1 VGIWVTINHRV
12 NGYGARVVKRFRNI
26 LFVHQLAVQDAA
38 AFERAA
44 ALAEEHTA
52 RLKVIE
58 VIEEVSPDIGVPV
71 PVVVTDVLRN
81 TLIEE
86 SREQME
92 ELVAPLRQKIAI
104 DIEVLTGTP
113 FLEIIRAVLRNH
125 HDLVIKAADKDGL
138 VTRIFGSTDMHL
150 LRKCPCPVWLHKHG
164 HDKPY
169 HRILA
174 AVDFDEF
181 SGTER
186 ESTLNRDIM
195 DLAASLAQ
203 REHSELYVGHAWY
216 PQSEK
221 LLQTRASGLTED
233 EISEHVNETLARNER
248 RLNELMGDAETW
260 AGKDVWRAVKP
271 QARLV
276 KGRARRAIPDLAEE
290 LQAELIVMGTIRH
303 AGIEGILI
311 GNTAET
317 ILHRIDCSVLAIK
330 PEGFVTPVTI

>member
-1 VGIWVTINHRV
+1 
-12 NGYGARVVKRFRNI
+12 VKRFSNI
-26 LFVHQLAVQDAA
+26 LFIHQLAVEDKA

-44 ALAEEHTA
+44 VLAEENQA

-58 VIEEVSPDIGVPV
+58 IIEEVSPDIGIPV
-71 PVVVTDVLRN
+71 PVLLTDVLRN
-81 TLIEE
+81 TLKEE

-92 ELVAPLRQKIAI
+92 ELVGSLRQKIDI
-104 DIEVLTGTP
+104 EIEVLTGTP
-113 FLEIIRAVLRNH
+113 FLEIIREVLRNR

-138 VTRIFGSTDMHL
+138 ITRIFGSTDMHL

-169 HRILA
+169 HRILV
-174 AVDFDEF
+174 AVDFDAF
-181 SGTER
+181 SDTER
-186 ESTLNRDIM
+186 ESSLNRDIM
-195 DLAASLAQ
+195 DLAVSLAH

-216 PQSEK
+216 PQSAE

-233 EISEHVNETLARNER
+233 EINEYINETRACNER
-248 RLNELMGDAETW
+248 RLDELMGSAETW
-260 AGKDVWRAVKP
+260 VGKDVWREIKP
-271 QARLV
+271 QTRLV
-276 KGRARRAIPDLAEE
+276 KGLARRVIPDLAEE

-330 PEGFVTPVTI
+330 PEGFVTPVTIQ

>member
-1 VGIWVTINHRV
+1 M
-12 NGYGARVVKRFRNI
+12 KEFSNI
-26 LFVHQLAVQDAA
+26 LFVHQLAVEDTA

-44 ALAEEHTA
+44 VLAEENTA

-71 PVVVTDVLRN
+71 PVLLTDVLRN

-92 ELVAPLRQKIAI
+92 ELVAPRRQKLDIE
-104 DIEVLTGTP
+104 IEVLTGTT
-113 FLEIIRAVLRNH
+113 FLEIIREVLRNR

-138 VTRIFGSTDMHL
+138 ITRVLGSTDMHL

-169 HRILA
+169 RRILA

-195 DLAASLAQ
+195 DLAATLAL

-216 PQSEK
+216 PQSAE
-221 LLQTRASGLTED
+221 LLKTRSSGLTED
-233 EISEHVNETLARNER
+233 EINEYIDETLACNER
-248 RLNELMGDAETW
+248 RLNELMVSAENW
-260 AGKDVWRAVKP
+260 VGKDVWRAVKP
-271 QARLV
+271 QTRLV
-276 KGRARRAIPDLAEE
+276 KGRARREIPHLVEE

-303 AGIEGILI
+303 AGIAGILI

-317 ILHRIDCSVLAIK
+317 ILNRIDCSVLAIK
-330 PEGFVTPVTI
+330 PEGFITPVTL

>member
-1 VGIWVTINHRV
+1 
-12 NGYGARVVKRFRNI
+12 VKQFSNI
-26 LFVHQLAVQDAA
+26 LFIHQLAVEDKA

-44 ALAEEHTA
+44 VLAEENTA

-58 VIEEVSPDIGVPV
+58 IIEELPPDIGVPV
-71 PVVVTDVLRN
+71 PVLLTDVLRN
-81 TLIEE
+81 TLKEE

-92 ELVAPLRQKIAI
+92 ELVAPMRQKIDI
-104 DIEVLTGTP
+104 EIEVLTGTP
-113 FLEIIRAVLRNH
+113 FLEIIREVLRNR

-138 VTRIFGSTDMHL
+138 ITRIFGGTDMRL
-150 LRKCPCPVWLHKHG
+150 LRNCPCPVWLHKHG

-181 SGTER
+181 SDTER

-195 DLAASLAQ
+195 DLAVFLAQ

-216 PQSEK
+216 PQSAE
-221 LLQTRASGLTED
+221 LLKTRTSGLTED
-233 EISEHVNETLARNER
+233 EIDEYVEETQACNER
-248 RLNELMGDAETW
+248 RLNELMSCAETW
-260 AGKDVWRAVKP
+260 VGKDLWREVKP
-271 QARLV
+271 QTRLV
-276 KGRARRAIPDLAEE
+276 KGLARRAIPDLAEE

-303 AGIEGILI
+303 AGIEGVLI

-317 ILHRIDCSVLAIK
+317 ILHRIDCSVLAVK
-330 PEGFVTPVTI
+330 PEGFITPVTI

>member
-1 VGIWVTINHRV
+1 M
-12 NGYGARVVKRFRNI
+12 KRFRNI
-26 LFVHQLAVQDAA
+26 LFVHQLTVEDTP

-44 ALAEEHTA
+44 VLAEENAA

-58 VIEEVSPDIGVPV
+58 VIEEVEPDIGAPV
-71 PVVVTDVLRN
+71 PVLSTEVLHN

-92 ELVAPLRQKIAI
+92 ELVAPRRRKIDI
-104 DIEVLTGTP
+104 DIEVFTGTP
-113 FLEIIRAVLRNH
+113 FLEIIRAVLRNR
-125 HDLVIKAADKDGL
+125 HDLVIKAADKGGL
-138 VTRIFGSTDMHL
+138 VTRVFGSTDMHL

-174 AVDFDEF
+174 AMDFDEF

-186 ESTLNRDIM
+186 ESTLNRDII

-216 PQSEK
+216 TRSAE
-221 LLQTRASGLTED
+221 LLKTRASGLTED
-233 EISEHVNETLARNER
+233 EINEYEEETLTCNER
-248 RLNELMGDAETW
+248 RLNELMTRAETW
-260 AGKDVWRAVKP
+260 AGKDVWREVKP
-271 QARLV
+271 QTRLV
-276 KGRARRAIPDLAEE
+276 KGRARRAIPQLAEE
-290 LQAELIVMGTIRH
+290 LQVELIVMGTIRH
-303 AGIEGILI
+303 AGIAGILI

-317 ILHRIDCSVLAIK
+317 ILNRIDCSVLAIK
-330 PEGFVTPVTI
+330 PEGFVTPVTL